1 MVNTLDKSR
10 EPPWGQKWLPTYA
23 TLALEYLEETMY
35 KKVNQTFEEDTGK
48 YILTNWNRYL
58 DDCFIVWNSGDNNLK
73 TFKEILNELN
83 PDIKFTAEESL
94 DRISYLDI
102 LLTKQD
108 EVIMT
113 DIFYKPTDTHQYLHF
128 NSCHPRHTKRAIPYN
143 LARKTCTIVNSETVK
158 IQRLH
163 QLKQF
168 LMKRNYPEK
177 IIDDAIEKCKKL
189 DRKDLLNPIQRNKT
203 QCIIPLVT
211 TYNPR
216 NPNVTRTVKHLN
228 EVLKTDETF
237 SKIFE
242 KQKFINSKRQP
253 KNLRRILTKS
263 NFTEK
268 TDYKVTKCQD
278 PRCGTCPYIKT
289 GQKFN
294 FSGKEFT
301 INNNMSCQT
310 RNLIYVITCSGCGEL
325 YIGETGNTLRE
336 RIRIHKQHINSP
348 EYRKIKLSEHLD
360 VCGKKSF
367 TVFPFYKMC
376 ECNTSERREKE
387 KHFIRIYKPKLN
399 SLL

>member
-113 DIFYKPTDTHQYLHF
+113 DIFYKTTDTHQYLHF

-177 IIDDAIEKCKKL
+177 IIDDAIEKCKK
-189 DRKDLLNPIQRNKT
+189 
-203 QCIIPLVT
+203 
-211 TYNPR
+211 
-216 NPNVTRTVKHLN
+216 
-228 EVLKTDETF
+228 
-237 SKIFE
+237 
-242 KQKFINSKRQP
+242 
-253 KNLRRILTKS
+253 
-263 NFTEK
+263 
-268 TDYKVTKCQD
+268 
-278 PRCGTCPYIKT
+278 
-289 GQKFN
+289 
-294 FSGKEFT
+294 
-301 INNNMSCQT
+301 
-310 RNLIYVITCSGCGEL
+310 
-325 YIGETGNTLRE
+325 
-336 RIRIHKQHINSP
+336 IR
-348 EYRKIKLSEHLD
+348 
-360 VCGKKSF
+360 
-367 TVFPFYKMC
+367 
-376 ECNTSERREKE
+376 
-387 KHFIRIYKPKLN
+387 
-399 SLL
+399 